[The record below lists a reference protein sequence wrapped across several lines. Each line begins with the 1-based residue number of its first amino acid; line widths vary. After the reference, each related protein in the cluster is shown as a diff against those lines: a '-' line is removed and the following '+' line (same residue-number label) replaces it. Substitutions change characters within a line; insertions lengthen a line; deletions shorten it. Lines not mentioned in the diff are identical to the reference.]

1 MKQKKQSVKS
11 PISKEEL
18 VAQMQHKQN
27 VEHIKQVVRDIW
39 PYLAD
44 QDTIYDAQTV
54 ANALSG
60 FISAHIEKKVN
71 EIKVVDL
78 PIDLSKEKDSKI
90 KSAIESIMKLLE
102 NESAKDTAAT
112 LERLGKTFSE
122 YSANKML
129 KQPMDTITVNDI
141 VA

>member
-1 MKQKKQSVKS
+1 MGYKKMKQKKQSVKS

-90 KSAIESIMKLLE
+90 KSALHFLLPYICTCFY
-102 NESAKDTAAT
+102 KID
-112 LERLGKTFSE
+112 F
-122 YSANKML
+122 
-129 KQPMDTITVNDI
+129 DI
-141 VA
+141 LYRNYTTSYPSYQTSDEPCHN